1 MKGRAGGDVHAW
13 EQTRMRRVCM
23 TTIAS
28 RYDRG
33 MLNVA
38 VRYVLHERLLHFL
51 SRGYTPAF
59 WKSDIDM
66 WRLAQAQ

>member
-33 MLNVA
+33 MFNVA
-38 VRYVLHERLLHFL
+38 RR
-51 SRGYTPAF
+51 
-59 WKSDIDM
+59 
-66 WRLAQAQ
+66 